1 MGGLSLEARRLLLIQ
16 LCLGALLSAGFALLG
31 DLAQAGLQH
40 SAASSQWVIHG

>member
-31 DLAQAGLQH
+31 DLAQAGCSIRRLH
-40 SAASSQWVIHG
+40 RNG